1 MGTPAMTT
9 VYDEDGAEICTIYTQ
24 CDGFP
29 HEQGKELAE
38 FLFGRKVIA
47 GYGAAD
53 HGKISNGMEE
63 LAAQLLTELKCRYPR
78 GHIYLVPRKKWG
90 AEWEYQIRFKD
101 DRLRVTVKHD
111 DRFSLKAANP
121 AELLEWCVNGKGSK
135 L

>member
-24 CDGFP
+24 CDGYP
-29 HEQGKELAE
+29 REHGKELAE
-38 FLFGRKVIA
+38 FLFGRKFVL
-47 GYGAAD
+47 GYGATD

-78 GHIYLVPRKKWG
+78 GHIYLVPRRKWG
-90 AEWEYQIRFKD
+90 TEWEYQVRVKD
-101 DRLRVTVKHD
+101 GRLRVTVKQG
-111 DRFSLKAANP
+111 DRPTLRAANP
-121 AELLEWCVNGKGSK
+121 AELLEWCVNGRGKD